1 MCDAIGRKG
10 TMVVACVLLGISA
23 VFTAIPNYIVT
34 FNIFRIVGGVGVGL
48 CSVASPLYISETA
61 PARLRGALGI
71 LYQLAIVLGSVSA
84 PFVSFLI
91 VKWAPH
97 ETAWRWMFGSEL
109 LPVTIFGGLLLL
121 IPQSPRWL
129 ADRGRMDE
137 ALEVLTRLEGPES
150 ARREMGQIR
159 SALGTESG

>member
-1 MCDAIGRKG
+1 VAFVASAGGFLFGYDLAIVSGANLYLKEVFNLSPAAFGFATGSAALGCIAGPFLGTWMCDAIGRKG

-23 VFTAIPNYIVT
+23 VFTAIPNDIVT

-61 PARLRGALGI
+61 PARLRGALGV

-91 VKWAPH
+91 VKWAPA
-97 ETAWRWMFGSEL
+97 ETARA
-109 LPVTIFGGLLLL
+109 T
-121 IPQSPRWL
+121 
-129 ADRGRMDE
+129 
-137 ALEVLTRLEGPES
+137 
-150 ARREMGQIR
+150 
-159 SALGTESG
+159 